1 MPMILWSIDTLDWK
15 TMNTQ
20 STINA
25 VLNNVED
32 GDIILMHDIHS
43 PTIDAALTLIPKL
56 IEEGYQLVTVSE
68 LAEAKG
74 VTLKNGSTYTD
85 FCADDEEDDSGA
97 DEDTDSTSA
106 TAGAEE

>member
-1 MPMILWSIDTLDWK
+1 
-15 TMNTQ
+15 MNTQ

-97 DEDTDSTSA
+97 DEDTDSTSV

>member
-1 MPMILWSIDTLDWK
+1 MILWSIDTLDWK

-85 FCADDEEDDSGA
+85 FCADDEADDSGA
-97 DEDTDSTSA
+97 DEDTDSTSV